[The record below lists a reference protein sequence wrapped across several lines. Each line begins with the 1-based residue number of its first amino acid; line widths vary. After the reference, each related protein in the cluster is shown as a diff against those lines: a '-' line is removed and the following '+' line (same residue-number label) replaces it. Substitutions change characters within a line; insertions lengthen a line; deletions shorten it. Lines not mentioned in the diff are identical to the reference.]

1 MKLEA
6 GDYVIDSANDTCL
19 IVRADQSGNGH
30 HLIRWYS
37 KHEPA
42 HVEQLVTGTVWRS
55 GIQRIARPEEIALA
69 KLRGVV

>member
-6 GDYVIDSANDTCL
+6 GDYVIDWANDTCL
-19 IVRADQSGNGH
+19 IVEADQSGNGN

-37 KHEPA
+37 KHEPGG
-42 HVEQLVTGTVWRS
+42 VEQMKTGTGWQS